1 MRADALDAARSRR
14 QGLRACA
21 GLLLVSGCL
30 AALLASPL
38 RTNIVPGGPK
48 HHAAHM
54 AGADAGAG
62 SSAAAR
68 PQAIVRPIACEP
80 LPDVPGKK
88 VTTVLVDFPP
98 HAYTPAHRHPGS
110 VQAYVLHGM
119 LRSQLAG
126 GAAITYRAGETWFEP
141 AGVVHRFAE
150 NPAAEPA
157 QLLALFVTDED
168 CGPLVVM
175 EPLQ

>member
-1 MRADALDAARSRR
+1 MRTNALDAFLGRR
-14 QGLRACA
+14 RAFGACA
-21 GLLLVSGCL
+21 GLLIVSSCL
-30 AALLASPL
+30 AVLLASPL
-38 RTNIVPGGPK
+38 RTQLAPREPQ

-54 AGADAGAG
+54 AGADAGGG
-62 SSAAAR
+62 SPAAAR
-68 PQAIVRPIACEP
+68 PQSIVRPIACEP

-88 VTTVLVDFPP
+88 VTTVIVDFPP

-110 VQAYVLHGM
+110 VQAYVLHGT

-126 GAAITYRAGETWFEP
+126 GAAMTYRAGETWFEP

-150 NPAAEPA
+150 NPTAEPA
-157 QLLALFVTDED
+157 QLLALFVTDEN

>member
-1 MRADALDAARSRR
+1 MPVPDRLRRPGRKPSYARSRASR
-14 QGLRACA
+14 CPTGL
-21 GLLLVSGCL
+21 
-30 AALLASPL
+30 
-38 RTNIVPGGPK
+38 
-48 HHAAHM
+48 
-54 AGADAGAG
+54 
-62 SSAAAR
+62 AR
-68 PQAIVRPIACEP
+68 
-80 LPDVPGKK
+80 